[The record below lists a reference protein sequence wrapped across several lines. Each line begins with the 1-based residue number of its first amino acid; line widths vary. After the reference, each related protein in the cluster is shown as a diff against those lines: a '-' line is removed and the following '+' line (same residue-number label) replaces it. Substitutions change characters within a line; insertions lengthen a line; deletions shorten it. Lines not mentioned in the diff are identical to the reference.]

1 MRPSMPKPEGA
12 PPSVAQEMREILFEI
27 APDRAEELET
37 VMREL
42 KVRLTAAELQHESP
56 FVAVPG
62 KAEIRAHMPALKRQ
76 LVMALAYV
84 MAYRSAEQDVNTSI
98 KRVYMP
104 DSLRAKE
111 AREMLRW
118 AMLERYLVARASEQ
132 GEPPPNESVPWHWFP
147 LHGAPRGSDDRI
159 ATGMFYTAMAAD
171 LHHELAHLAK
181 GHGTR
186 TWSKRSG
193 KRRRPTR
200 RPRVGW
206 WVTGPRTTH
215 SSWGVCSA

>member
-1 MRPSMPKPEGA
+1 MPKPEGA